1 MESLSGVNMKKTIIK
16 TAVITFAA
24 LIVACVT
31 VFLIV
36 SAVSP
41 KTIGKIYYNLGMKS
55 SAVRQYELQYE
66 NKGHAFSDLVDLTD
80 IAISVGDEE
89 KIARYGKTLAVD
101 FKSKLKE
108 LSQREENSYGRNLYD
123 FYATRT
129 VEAAYRSAAPEEL
142 GECVKIAVQ
151 TTEKY
156 DSDSSLKFVVNLS
169 VGNKDK
175 NLAVCV
181 YALFTKGEM
190 NNISEGKEELAADM
204 QKLDDTFGIL
214 QQSNNY

>member
-1 MESLSGVNMKKTIIK
+1 MKKTIIK

-24 LIVACVT
+24 LIAACVT

-41 KTIGKIYYNLGMKS
+41 KTIGKFYYNLGMKS

-80 IAISVGDEE
+80 IAILVGDEE
-89 KIARYGKTLAVD
+89 RIARYGKTLTVE
-101 FKSKLKE
+101 FKTKLKE
-108 LSQREENSYGRNLYD
+108 LSAREENSYSRRNLYD

-129 VEAAYRSAAPEEL
+129 VEAAYRSASSGDFE
-142 GECVKIAVQ
+142 ECVKTAIS

-156 DSDSSLKFVVNLS
+156 NSDSSLKFLVNLS
-169 VGNKDK
+169 IGNNDK

-181 YALFTKGEM
+181 YGSYKKGEM
-190 NNISEGKEELAADM
+190 NNVSDGKDELAADM
-204 QKLDDTFGIL
+204 KKLDDTFAVTTVE
-214 QQSNNY
+214 